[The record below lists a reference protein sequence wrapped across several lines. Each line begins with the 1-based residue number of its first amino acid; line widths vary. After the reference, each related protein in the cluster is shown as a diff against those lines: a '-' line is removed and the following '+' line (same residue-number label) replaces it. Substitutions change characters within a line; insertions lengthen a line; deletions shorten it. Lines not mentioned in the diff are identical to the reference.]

1 MDVALRPGAEEII
14 RGVQQSLRAHV
25 LPEVKTAYATAQVSY
40 AIMLLGALAAEWD
53 GAAQRL
59 VEDNAALRGLAAR
72 AAEATGIGD
81 AALVAELRAAAV
93 ETDRDVRITTLS
105 AANDR
110 LRALLSRLILAG
122 DTHGLEPA
130 SALREDSMQELRE
143 SVQRRLTGALR
154 T

>member
-1 MDVALRPGAEEII
+1 MDVAVRPGAEAII

-25 LPEVKTAYATAQVSY
+25 LPEVQTEYATAQVSY

-53 GAAQRL
+53 GAAQLL

-72 AAEATGIGD
+72 AADQPGIGD
-81 AALVAELRAAAV
+81 AGLVAELRSAAA
-93 ETDRDVRITTLS
+93 EADPDVLIATLS

-110 LRALLSRLILAG
+110 LRALLTRLVHAS
-122 DTHGLEPA
+122 DAHDLERVAP
-130 SALREDSMQELRE
+130 LREDSMRELRE
-143 SVQRRLTGALR
+143 SVQRRLVGALR